1 MDNNTNNNS
10 DGGSQGFT
18 KTWIIEWTSSL
29 GKRSR
34 QEKDDYSLA
43 LELFNE
49 KSKQG
54 EALLY
59 EIQKSIL
66 DGSITKRVPILNS
79 KKAKK
84 RKEQAVKKIR
94 EQSEKGKK
102 NTKLSDIKLRI
113 IILAAVIGT
122 LIMILFLINSYT
134 NTGNILS
141 NHAILHLFY
150 VDRLFY
156 TFPTNEIL
164 SSMDRLNHKV
174 SSSDTDL
181 NFELI

>member
-66 DGSITKRVPILNS
+66 DGSITKRIPILNS

-84 RKEQAVKKIR
+84 RKEQAVKKMR

-102 NTKLSDIKLRI
+102 NIKLSNIKLRI
-113 IILAAVIGT
+113 IILGSVIGA
-122 LIMILFLINSYT
+122 LIVIIFLINATT
-134 NTGNILS
+134 NTGNVIS
-141 NHAILHLFY
+141 HHAVLHLSHLDMYLYPYQINEIFSL
-150 VDRLFY
+150 VDRL
-156 TFPTNEIL
+156 
-164 SSMDRLNHKV
+164 
-174 SSSDTDL
+174 
-181 NFELI
+181 

>member
-10 DGGSQGFT
+10 DGGPQGFT

-66 DGSITKRVPILNS
+66 DGSIRKRIPILNS

-102 NTKLSDIKLRI
+102 NIKLSDIKLRI
-113 IILAAVIGT
+113 IILGSVIGA
-122 LIMILFLINSYT
+122 LIVIIFLINAST
-134 NTGNILS
+134 NTGNVIS
-141 NHAILHLFY
+141 HHAVLHLSHLDTYLYTYQIKEIFSL
-150 VDRLFY
+150 VDRL
-156 TFPTNEIL
+156 
-164 SSMDRLNHKV
+164 
-174 SSSDTDL
+174 
-181 NFELI
+181 

>member
-66 DGSITKRVPILNS
+66 DGSITKRIPILNS

-102 NTKLSDIKLRI
+102 NIKLSDIKLRI
-113 IILAAVIGT
+113 IILGSVIGA
-122 LIMILFLINSYT
+122 LIVIIFLINATT
-134 NTGNILS
+134 NTGNVIS
-141 NHAILHLFY
+141 HHAVLHLSHLDTYLYPYQINEIFSL
-150 VDRLFY
+150 VDRL
-156 TFPTNEIL
+156 
-164 SSMDRLNHKV
+164 
-174 SSSDTDL
+174 
-181 NFELI
+181 

>member
-1 MDNNTNNNS
+1 LDNNTNNNS

-34 QEKDDYSLA
+34 QEKDDYSSA

-66 DGSITKRVPILNS
+66 DGSITKRIPILNS

-84 RKEQAVKKIR
+84 RKEQAVKKMR

-102 NTKLSDIKLRI
+102 NIKLSNIKLRI
-113 IILAAVIGT
+113 IILGSVIGA
-122 LIMILFLINSYT
+122 LIVIIFLINATT
-134 NTGNILS
+134 NTGNVIS
-141 NHAILHLFY
+141 HHAVLHLSHLDMYLYPYQINEIFSL
-150 VDRLFY
+150 VDRL
-156 TFPTNEIL
+156 
-164 SSMDRLNHKV
+164 
-174 SSSDTDL
+174 
-181 NFELI
+181 

>member
-59 EIQKSIL
+59 EIQKSIV
-66 DGSITKRVPILNS
+66 DGSITKRIPILNS

-84 RKEQAVKKIR
+84 RKEQAVKKMR

-102 NTKLSDIKLRI
+102 NIKLSNIKLRI
-113 IILAAVIGT
+113 IILGSVIGA
-122 LIMILFLINSYT
+122 LIVIIFLINATT
-134 NTGNILS
+134 NTGNVIS
-141 NHAILHLFY
+141 HHAVLHLSHLDMYLYPYQINEIFSL
-150 VDRLFY
+150 VDRL
-156 TFPTNEIL
+156 
-164 SSMDRLNHKV
+164 
-174 SSSDTDL
+174 
-181 NFELI
+181 

>member
-10 DGGSQGFT
+10 EGGSQGFT

-66 DGSITKRVPILNS
+66 DGSITKRIPILNS

-113 IILAAVIGT
+113 IILGSVIGA
-122 LIMILFLINSYT
+122 LIVIIFLINAIT
-134 NTGNILS
+134 NTGNVIS
-141 NHAILHLFY
+141 HHAVLHLSRLDTYLYPYQINEIFTL
-150 VDRLFY
+150 VDRL
-156 TFPTNEIL
+156 
-164 SSMDRLNHKV
+164 
-174 SSSDTDL
+174 
-181 NFELI
+181 

>member
-66 DGSITKRVPILNS
+66 DGSITKRIPILNS

-84 RKEQAVKKIR
+84 RKEQAVKKMR

-102 NTKLSDIKLRI
+102 NIKLSNIKLRI
-113 IILAAVIGT
+113 IILGSVIGA
-122 LIMILFLINSYT
+122 LIVIIFLINATT
-134 NTGNILS
+134 NTGNVIS
-141 NHAILHLFY
+141 HHAVLHLSHLDMY
-150 VDRLFY
+150 LY
-156 TFPTNEIL
+156 PYQINEIFSL
-164 SSMDRLNHKV
+164 VNRLY
-174 SSSDTDL
+174 
-181 NFELI
+181 I

>member
-1 MDNNTNNNS
+1 MDNSTNNNS

-66 DGSITKRVPILNS
+66 DGSITKRIPILNS

-84 RKEQAVKKIR
+84 RKEQAVKKMR

-102 NTKLSDIKLRI
+102 NIKLSNIKLRI
-113 IILAAVIGT
+113 IILGSVIGA
-122 LIMILFLINSYT
+122 LIVIIFLINATT
-134 NTGNILS
+134 NTGNVIS
-141 NHAILHLFY
+141 HHAVLHLSHLDMYLYPYQINEIFSL
-150 VDRLFY
+150 VDRL
-156 TFPTNEIL
+156 
-164 SSMDRLNHKV
+164 
-174 SSSDTDL
+174 
-181 NFELI
+181 

>member
-1 MDNNTNNNS
+1 LDNNANNNS
-10 DGGSQGFT
+10 EGGSQGFT

-43 LELFNE
+43 IELFNE

-66 DGSITKRVPILNS
+66 DGSITKRIPILNS

-102 NTKLSDIKLRI
+102 NIKLSDIKLRI
-113 IILAAVIGT
+113 IILGSVIGA
-122 LIMILFLINSYT
+122 LIVIIFLINATT
-134 NTGNILS
+134 NTGNVIS
-141 NHAILHLFY
+141 HHAVLHLSHLDTYLYPYQINKIFSL
-150 VDRLFY
+150 VDRL
-156 TFPTNEIL
+156 
-164 SSMDRLNHKV
+164 
-174 SSSDTDL
+174 
-181 NFELI
+181 

>member
-43 LELFNE
+43 IELFNE
-49 KSKQG
+49 KSRQG

-66 DGSITKRVPILNS
+66 DGSITKRIPILNS

-113 IILAAVIGT
+113 IILGSVIGA
-122 LIMILFLINSYT
+122 LIVIIFLINAST
-134 NTGNILS
+134 NTGNVIS
-141 NHAILHLFY
+141 HHAVLHLSHLDTY
-150 VDRLFY
+150 LY
-156 TFPTNEIL
+156 LKQINEIFTL
-164 SSMDRLNHKV
+164 VDS
-174 SSSDTDL
+174 
-181 NFELI
+181 I

>member
-66 DGSITKRVPILNS
+66 DGSITKRIPILNS

-102 NTKLSDIKLRI
+102 NIKLSDIKLRI
-113 IILAAVIGT
+113 IILGSVIAALIVI
-122 LIMILFLINSYT
+122 IFLINATT
-134 NTGNILS
+134 NTGNVIS
-141 NHAILHLFY
+141 HHAVLHLSHLDTYLYPYQINEIFSL
-150 VDRLFY
+150 VDRL
-156 TFPTNEIL
+156 
-164 SSMDRLNHKV
+164 
-174 SSSDTDL
+174 
-181 NFELI
+181 

>member
-43 LELFNE
+43 IELFNE
-49 KSKQG
+49 KSRQG

-66 DGSITKRVPILNS
+66 DGSITKRIPILNS

-102 NTKLSDIKLRI
+102 NIKLSDIKLRI
-113 IILAAVIGT
+113 IILGSVIGV
-122 LIMILFLINSYT
+122 LIMIIFLINEIT
-134 NTGNILS
+134 NTGNVIS
-141 NHAILHLFY
+141 HHAVLHLSHLDTYLYPYQINEIFSL
-150 VDRLFY
+150 VDRL
-156 TFPTNEIL
+156 
-164 SSMDRLNHKV
+164 
-174 SSSDTDL
+174 
-181 NFELI
+181 

>member
-1 MDNNTNNNS
+1 LDNNNNNSS

-66 DGSITKRVPILNS
+66 DGSITKRIPILNS

-102 NTKLSDIKLRI
+102 NIKLSDIKLRI
-113 IILAAVIGT
+113 IILGSVIGA
-122 LIMILFLINSYT
+122 LIVIIFLINATT
-134 NTGNILS
+134 NTGNVIS
-141 NHAILHLFY
+141 HHAVLHLSHLDTYLYPYQINEIFSL
-150 VDRLFY
+150 VDRL
-156 TFPTNEIL
+156 
-164 SSMDRLNHKV
+164 
-174 SSSDTDL
+174 
-181 NFELI
+181 

>member
-66 DGSITKRVPILNS
+66 DGSITKRIPILNS

-102 NTKLSDIKLRI
+102 NIKLSNIKLRI
-113 IILAAVIGT
+113 IILGSVIGA
-122 LIMILFLINSYT
+122 LIVIIFLINATT
-134 NTGNILS
+134 NTGNVIS
-141 NHAILHLFY
+141 HHAVLHLSHLDMYLYPYQINEIFSL
-150 VDRLFY
+150 VDRL
-156 TFPTNEIL
+156 
-164 SSMDRLNHKV
+164 
-174 SSSDTDL
+174 
-181 NFELI
+181 

>member
-1 MDNNTNNNS
+1 LNNGNNKDS
-10 DGGSQGFT
+10 KEGSHDFT
-18 KTWIIEWTSSL
+18 KTWVIEWTSSL
-29 GKRSR
+29 GKKSH

-43 LELFNE
+43 IEVFNE
-49 KSKQG
+49 KSKRG
-54 EALLY
+54 EVLLY
-59 EIQKSIL
+59 EVQKTIS
-66 DGSITKRVPILNS
+66 DGSVLKKIPILNS

-84 RKEQAVKKIR
+84 RKEEAVKKVR
-94 EQSEKGKK
+94 ERSEKGKK
-102 NTKLSDIKLRI
+102 IILSDIKLRI

-122 LIMILFLINSYT
+122 LIVILFMINSYT

-156 TFPTNEIL
+156 TFPTNEIF
-164 SSMDRLNHKV
+164 SSMDRLNHKF